1 MTTLTRFNPT
11 HDILTIR
18 DLMERMFD
26 ETLAPTP
33 YTNGSAEH
41 RLAIDAYTTQDE
53 IVVQAALPG
62 VKPEEVEIT
71 VENDTLKIS
80 AELPKRLEDVDYA
93 FVERP
98 HSRFSRTLML
108 NVPVEA
114 DKAEAHFDN
123 GLLTLTLP
131 KAETVKPKTIKVKA
145 K

>member
-26 ETLAPTP
+26 ETLAPAN
-33 YTNGSAEH
+33 YSVNVEG
-41 RLAIDAYTTQDE
+41 RLTVDAYTTQDE

-62 VKPEEVEIT
+62 VKPESVEIT

-80 AELPKRLEDVDYA
+80 AELPKRLENVDYA
-93 FVERP
+93 FTERP
-98 HSRFSRTLML
+98 QGRFSRTLML
-108 NVPVEA
+108 NVAVEA
-114 DKAEAHFDN
+114 DKAEAHFEN
-123 GLLTLTLP
+123 GLLTLKLP

>member
-1 MTTLTRFNPT
+1 MTTLTRFTPA

-26 ETLAPTP
+26 ETLAPAN
-33 YTNGSAEH
+33 YSANVEG
-41 RLAIDAYTTQDE
+41 RLTVDAYTTQNE

-62 VKPEEVEIT
+62 VKPEDVEIT

-98 HSRFSRTLML
+98 HGRFSRTLML

-114 DKAEAHFDN
+114 DKANAHFEN

-131 KAETVKPKTIKVKA
+131 KAETVKPKMIKVKA

>member
-1 MTTLTRFNPT
+1 MATLTRFNPT

-18 DLMERMFD
+18 NLMERMFD

-33 YTNGSAEH
+33 YSNGAAEH
-41 RLAIDAYTTQDE
+41 RLAIDAYTTQNE

-62 VKPEEVEIT
+62 VKPEDVEIT

-80 AELPKRLEDVDYA
+80 AELPKRLGDVDYA

-98 HSRFSRTLML
+98 HGRFSRTLML

-114 DKAEAHFDN
+114 DKANAHFEN

-131 KAETVKPKTIKVKA
+131 KAETVKPKMIKVKA

>member
-1 MTTLTRFNPT
+1 MTTLTRFTPA

-26 ETLAPTP
+26 ETLAPV
-33 YTNGSAEH
+33 NDSANVEG
-41 RLAIDAYTTQDE
+41 RLTVDAYTTQNE

-98 HSRFSRTLML
+98 HGRFSRTLML
-108 NVPVEA
+108 NVPVES

-131 KAETVKPKTIKVKA
+131 KAESVKPKMIKVKA

>member
-1 MTTLTRFNPT
+1 MTTLTRFTPA

-26 ETLAPTP
+26 ETLAPV
-33 YTNGSAEH
+33 NDSANVEG
-41 RLAIDAYTTQDE
+41 RLTVDAYTTQNE

-98 HSRFSRTLML
+98 HGRFSRTLML

-114 DKAEAHFDN
+114 DKGEAHFDN

-131 KAETVKPKTIKVKA
+131 KAESVKPKMIKVKA

>member
-1 MTTLTRFNPT
+1 MTTLTRFTPA
-11 HDILTIR
+11 HDSLTIR

-26 ETLAPTP
+26 ETLTP
-33 YTNGSAEH
+33 VNYSANVEG
-41 RLAIDAYTTQDE
+41 RLTVDAYTTQNE

-62 VKPEEVEIT
+62 VKPEDVEIT

-80 AELPKRLEDVDYA
+80 AELPKQLEDVDYA

-98 HSRFSRTLML
+98 HGRFSRTLML
-108 NVPVEA
+108 NVAVEA

-131 KAETVKPKTIKVKA
+131 KAEAVKPKMIKVKA

>member
-1 MTTLTRFNPT
+1 MTTLTRFTPA

-26 ETLAPTP
+26 ETLAPV
-33 YTNGSAEH
+33 NDSANVEG
-41 RLAIDAYTTQDE
+41 RLTVDAYTTQNE

-98 HSRFSRTLML
+98 HGRFSRTLML

-131 KAETVKPKTIKVKA
+131 KAESVKPKMIKVKA

>member
-1 MTTLTRFNPT
+1 
-11 HDILTIR
+11 
-18 DLMERMFD
+18 
-26 ETLAPTP
+26 LAPV
-33 YTNGSAEH
+33 NDSANVEG
-41 RLAIDAYTTQDE
+41 RLTVDAYTTQNE

-98 HSRFSRTLML
+98 HGRFSRTLML

-131 KAETVKPKTIKVKA
+131 KAESVKPKMIKVKA

>member
-1 MTTLTRFNPT
+1 MTTLTRFTPA

-26 ETLAPTP
+26 ETLAPAN
-33 YTNGSAEH
+33 YSANVEG
-41 RLAIDAYTTQDE
+41 RLTVDAYTTQNE

-62 VKPEEVEIT
+62 VKPEDVEIT

-80 AELPKRLEDVDYA
+80 AELPKRLENVDYTFA
-93 FVERP
+93 ERP
-98 HSRFSRTLML
+98 HGRFSRTLML

-114 DKAEAHFDN
+114 DKANAHFEN

-131 KAETVKPKTIKVKA
+131 KAETVKPKMIKVKA